1 MKQLYNRICYRCG
14 KEFLT
19 EDEEGFYCNECF
31 KILLKDFFQQFN

>member
-31 KILLKDFFQQFN
+31 RFLLEDFFKSLK